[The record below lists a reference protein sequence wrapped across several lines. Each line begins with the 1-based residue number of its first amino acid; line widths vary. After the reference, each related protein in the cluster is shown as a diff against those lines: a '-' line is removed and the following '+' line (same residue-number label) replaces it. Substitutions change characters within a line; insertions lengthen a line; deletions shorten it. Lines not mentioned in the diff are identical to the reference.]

1 MESEIDLQSANSVD
15 DTNASLFDEFY
26 RYLSDKDIK
35 NARKMLREYNIFNN
49 LKSRKLNEDYDLG
62 EYKFTKR
69 DGELTL
75 YKKPKII
82 NHNNNNT
89 LESVEGDLR
98 KNTKELVSQS
108 AMSKGLSGR
117 ILPDD
122 KTCFGSIEDCEQS
135 STNNRFSDND
145 SSEDDIP
152 SVLNYESQ
160 IKPAKINKVRV
171 INEELVNKVERLE
184 FKNKCLE
191 NKLSC
196 MNTTIESFKYCM
208 GIYENRL
215 NELINKL
222 NELIIEVNSL

>member
-1 MESEIDLQSANSVD
+1 MESEIDLQSANSVVD

-82 NHNNNNT
+82 NHNDNNKIS

-98 KNTKELVSQS
+98 KNTRELVS
-108 AMSKGLSGR
+108 AGN
-117 ILPDD
+117 PVN
-122 KTCFGSIEDCEQS
+122 EQS
-135 STNNRFSDND
+135 STNDRFSDND
-145 SSEDDIP
+145 SSEYDIP
-152 SVLNYESQ
+152 SVLSYESQ
-160 IKPAKINKVRV
+160 IKPAKVNKVRV

-208 GIYENRL
+208 EIYQDRL

>member
-82 NHNNNNT
+82 NHNDNNKIS

-98 KNTKELVSQS
+98 KNTRELVSQS

-117 ILPDD
+117 ILPD
-122 KTCFGSIEDCEQS
+122 EQS
-135 STNNRFSDND
+135 STNDRFSDND
-145 SSEDDIP
+145 SSEYDIP
-152 SVLNYESQ
+152 SVLSYESQ
-160 IKPAKINKVRV
+160 IKPAKVNKVRV

-208 GIYENRL
+208 EIYQDRL